1 VDGQGTGSVRNE
13 MRDWSVEDERWRR
26 GLLVAVSTILLTA
39 HLGAAQ
45 DRIVL
50 GEVLSSWQGNDAIQ
64 FVELTIIADGQ
75 QNLAN
80 MAALA
85 FDDAAAA
92 DGTRRIF
99 TLTQNIGRGTTNAKI
114 LVATQEL
121 AALSGVTPDFVL
133 PAGSISQRSG
143 RVCYFVQ
150 NQAGEQQLIDCVLYG
165 DFRGPRFGLGP
176 PTPITPDNRSLV
188 RINVSSSNRDDWI
201 GELAPTPENNA
212 GANVALTTLCGDGQL
227 SQGEECDGDS
237 LDGKTC
243 ASVGFSSG
251 KLGCQQCHFDT
262 SKCSFC
268 GNGALNGN
276 EQCDGNELRGKSCT
290 ALGWSGG
297 DLACSERCKL
307 DASTCESPFFVAGV
321 GGGRRECVMEWRI
334 EGRVGGPNSDGLAAS
349 RIRCRDG
356 DTTCDG
362 DAAIGTCTFRVA
374 PCLGRSDARL
384 PGCAPRGTR
393 EWALLTPA
401 VPDPSATALLAG
413 VGALGPSTTAGGTIS
428 FAPPLDATL
437 RCPEA
442 VDVVVPV
449 RGKLKLKARATPPEG
464 KPRDTDVLTLVCVP

>member
-1 VDGQGTGSVRNE
+1 VGRRRVRDGSRP
-13 MRDWSVEDERWRR
+13 RR
-26 GLLVAVSTILLTA
+26 AGNGRASRRVLTA
-39 HLGAAQ
+39 VLALLFATRLAAAQ

-64 FVELTIIADGQ
+64 FVELTIVADGQ

-92 DGTRRIF
+92 DGTRRF
-99 TLTQNIGRGTTNAKI
+99 FNLTQNIARGTASAKI
-114 LVATQEL
+114 LIATQEL

-143 RVCYFVQ
+143 RVCYFVR
-150 NQAGEQQLIDCVLYG
+150 NQAGEEQLIDCVLYG

-188 RINVSSSNRDDWI
+188 RINVSSSNRDDWV

-212 GANVALTTLCGDGQL
+212 GATVALATLCGDGQL
-227 SQGEECDGDS
+227 SQGEECDGTS
-237 LDGKTC
+237 LGGKTC

-251 KLGCQQCHFDT
+251 KLACVQCHFDT
-262 SKCSFC
+262 SQCSFC
-268 GNGALNGN
+268 GNGALNGK
-276 EQCDGNELRGKSCT
+276 EQCDGAELRGKSCT

-307 DASTCESPFFVAGV
+307 DPAPCAPPFFVAGV
-321 GGGRRECVMEWRI
+321 GGARRECIMEWRVD
-334 EGRVGGPNSDGLAAS
+334 GRVGGPNSAGIAAS

-356 DTTCDG
+356 DATCDG
-362 DAAIGTCTFRVA
+362 DAAVGTCTFPVA

-384 PGCAPRGTR
+384 PGCAPRGTS
-393 EWALLTPA
+393 EWALLSPA
-401 VPDPSATALLAG
+401 VPDASATALLTA
-413 VGALGPSTTAGGTIS
+413 VAALGPSTTTGGAVA
-428 FAPPLDATL
+428 FGPALDATA
-437 RCPEA
+437 RCAAA

-449 RGKLKLKARATPPEG
+449 RSKLKLKARATPPEG
-464 KPRDTDVLTLVCVP
+464 KPRDTDVLTLVCAP